1 MIRRPPRSTLFP
13 YTTLFRSYD
22 MRVVHLQAVI
32 PVLVMVGVPPSIS
45 VAVAVHA
52 SVDEVVT
59 PTLGVISAATEK
71 VGSLLST
78 LTLEVSESLS
88 PSASVAVAVQVMES
102 LGDAVELLSV
112 TLEPDP
118 IALEPLL
125 QA

>member
-1 MIRRPPRSTLFP
+1 M
-13 YTTLFRSYD
+13 
-22 MRVVHLQAVI
+22 
-32 PVLVMVGVPPSIS
+32 PPSIS
-45 VAVAVHA
+45 VAVAAHA

>member
-1 MIRRPPRSTLFP
+1 M
-13 YTTLFRSYD
+13 
-22 MRVVHLQAVI
+22 
-32 PVLVMVGVPPSIS
+32 PPSIS

>member
-1 MIRRPPRSTLFP
+1 
-13 YTTLFRSYD
+13 
-22 MRVVHLQAVI
+22 
-32 PVLVMVGVPPSIS
+32 MVGVPPSIS

-88 PSASVAVAVQVMES
+88 PSASVAVAVQVIVS
-102 LGDAVELLSV
+102 IGDAVELLSV